1 MAASATTSKM
11 KKVATICQK
20 QTVFQAPNAVLSV
33 LMWGVNHT
41 MGELDCVP
49 AQPLIMASDFKAFSK
64 ASIHNSGYNECGA
77 GLRAGLKKRKRAVFT
92 YALGL

>member
-1 MAASATTSKM
+1 MWRAFGRLQLRGDVPQGGAFL
-11 KKVATICQK
+11 VHGLRD
-20 QTVFQAPNAVLSV
+20 AVLSV

-77 GLRAGLKKRKRAVFT
+77 GLLAGPRRR
-92 YALGL
+92 